1 MATSVVIKG
10 LVNRE
15 QQAGIR
21 PFHCIRLLVPRI
33 VQRCGKVFH
42 RRAA

>member
-21 PFHCIRLLVPRI
+21 PFYCIRLLVP
-33 VQRCGKVFH
+33 QRCGKVFH

>member
-10 LVNRE
+10 PANRE

-21 PFHCIRLLVPRI
+21 PFHCIRLLVP
-33 VQRCGKVFH
+33 QRCGKVFH